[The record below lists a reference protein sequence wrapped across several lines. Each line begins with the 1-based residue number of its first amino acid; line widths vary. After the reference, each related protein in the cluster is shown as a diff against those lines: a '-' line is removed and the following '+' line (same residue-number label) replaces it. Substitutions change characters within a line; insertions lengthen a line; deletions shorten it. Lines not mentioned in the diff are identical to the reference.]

1 MLQSFF
7 LRRSNVEMME
17 SEKMRP
23 QADVD
28 NSRQI
33 YR

>member
-1 MLQSFF
+1 MLQPSF

-17 SEKMRP
+17 SEKMRL

>member
-1 MLQSFF
+1 MLQSSF

-17 SEKMRP
+17 SEKMRL